1 MLTAGIKFKNFT
13 HKNKSSKLKKLFLNL
28 ISEDNQILNSLKK
41 SYKNS
46 FSKKQLNK
54 FKKSNNFNVIGMGGS
69 SLGSQAI
76 FDFLKK
82 KIHKNFRFI
91 DNLQPTKNHT
101 KGEKYTNLI
110 ISKSG
115 ETIETII
122 NTNIFVKK
130 NDNNIFITENKKNYL
145 YLLAQKLKG
154 EIIHHNN
161 FIGGRYSVLS
171 EVGMLPAEL
180 MGLNANNFRQ
190 FNSLIKNQKFM
201 NALIISVGS
210 TLNFIKQKKFN
221 SIIINYDERSENL
234 FKWYQQLIAE
244 SLGKKKTGLLP
255 IVSNMPKDNHSVMQL
270 YLDGFNNNFYTFFY
284 VNDLN
289 TKKLKKKNFFS
300 SKDYLADK
308 SLSEIIYSQKNAT
321 ENVFSKKNIPFRSF
335 EIKKRDEK
343 TLGELFCFF
352 ILETILLGKS
362 LKLNPYDQPAVE
374 LIKNETKKLL
384 TKKS

>member
-1 MLTAGIKFKNFT
+1 MLTAGIKLKNFKN
-13 HKNKSSKLKKLFLNL
+13 KNKGSKLQKLFLNL
-28 ISEDNQILNSLKK
+28 IREDNEILNSLKK

-54 FKKSNNFNVIGMGGS
+54 FKKSYNFKVIGMGGS

-76 FDFLKK
+76 FDFLRK
-82 KIHKNFRFI
+82 KIDKNFRFI

-101 KGEKYTNLI
+101 KGKKYTNLI

-122 NTNIFVKK
+122 NANIFIKK
-130 NDNNIFITENKKNYL
+130 NDNNIFVTENKKNYL

-180 MGLNANNFRQ
+180 MGLNVNNFRQ
-190 FNSLIKNQKFM
+190 FNSLIKNQKFI
-201 NALIISVGS
+201 NALIVSVAS
-210 TLNFIKQKKFN
+210 TLNFIKQKFN

-244 SLGKKKTGLLP
+244 SLGKKKGFY
-255 IVSNMPKDNHSVMQL
+255 QL
-270 YLDGFNNNFYTFFY
+270 YL
-284 VNDLN
+284 LCQ
-289 TKKLKKKNFFS
+289 K
-300 SKDYLADK
+300 
-308 SLSEIIYSQKNAT
+308 IIIVLCN
-321 ENVFSKKNIPFRSF
+321 
-335 EIKKRDEK
+335 
-343 TLGELFCFF
+343 F
-352 ILETILLGKS
+352 ILMVSRKIFLLFFM
-362 LKLNPYDQPAVE
+362 
-374 LIKNETKKLL
+374 
-384 TKKS
+384 